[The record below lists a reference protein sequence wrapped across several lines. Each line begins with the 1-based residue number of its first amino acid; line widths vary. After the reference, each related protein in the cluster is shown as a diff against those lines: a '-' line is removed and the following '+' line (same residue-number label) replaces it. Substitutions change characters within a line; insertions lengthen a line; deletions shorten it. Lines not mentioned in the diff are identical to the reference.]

1 MELNLKYREDSLS
14 KVVAAF
20 SIRVHEIHMS
30 HLLFLQIPEGKKKN
44 IYYDSLKGKKK
55 KKSLFI
61 NFPLLLRDNHWLYPY
76 VIFIL
81 RQQIYHNLF
90 WYILNLPCWLPLYKQ
105 RLAFASAKE
114 LRLALIWSRDLWKS
128 FNLLKWL

>member
-1 MELNLKYREDSLS
+1 MEFNLKYREDSFS
-14 KVVAAF
+14 KVVAVF

-30 HLLFLQIPEGKKKN
+30 HLLFLQIPEGEKN
-44 IYYDSLKGKKK
+44 IYYDSLEGKKM
-55 KKSLFI
+55 SVHQ
-61 NFPLLLRDNHWLYPY
+61 FPPFLRDNHWLYPY

-114 LRLALIWSRDLWKS
+114 LRLALIWNRDLWKS